1 MTHSAITKTRGVTLV
16 ELLVA
21 IAVLAILTTIAAPSL
36 TQVIHN
42 NRVASQNNELVALIN
57 LAKSQAIRRNSDH
70 VIEFIIAPDGWNAYL
85 NRDLTEDEGSD
96 PTCEV
101 TAIRCA
107 EHQGVALS
115 TIDSSE
121 QPLIFDG
128 QPLIFDQRGYLAGLQ
143 PRALVLQNIPCR
155 GERQRRVI
163 RITATGQISS
173 ESALCE

>member
-115 TIDSSE
+115 TIGSS
-121 QPLIFDG
+121 G